1 MGKNKKTRAD
11 IYKRDLVI
19 SENIAKLR
27 DTAAKEQRELTA
39 EEKAQLQALV
49 REKEGLSFDLAQMPF
64 IGLPTETRKR
74 ASVVARDL
82 LLRDNRKVTIELR
95 AEGDT
100 TSTEAGTGTTS
111 GSESTSTSFMVSD
124 DVADTGIIPV
134 AQQEMLKPVR
144 IGLIWDKVGISIRT
158 GLPAG
163 KLRWPRHTKATA
175 QWAGEGER
183 LIDSKIDFDKL
194 ETKPVRL
201 GLGVP
206 VTRELL
212 ESTEGVVE
220 SVVRQ
225 DMSEAI
231 VEKINDAL
239 FAISDTYSDG
249 EKRSI
254 VGPLVKAYANAT
266 VSTAALPTRKELLK
280 AKASIVSK
288 IKPVGMCFV
297 MNEAT
302 KAEYE
307 DTKVDAG
314 SGRFVC
320 ENDKILGY
328 PVFTTPGIPDGD
340 VVLGDWSYQAAGFF
354 GAMNLIVDPMT
365 LARQNSVDFVLN
377 AHFGMATLNDDAF
390 VYLKGKKS

>member
-1 MGKNKKTRAD
+1 MPKTKKTRAD

-19 SENIAKLR
+19 SESIAQLR

-39 EEKAQLQALV
+39 EEKAQLQAFV

-74 ASVVARDL
+74 ASAVARDL
-82 LLRDNRKVTIELR
+82 LLRDNRKVTIQLR
-95 AEGDT
+95 EEGGGASTPTTGTDT
-100 TSTEAGTGTTS
+100 TGDSAT
-111 GSESTSTSFMVSD
+111 TSFMVSD

-225 DMSEAI
+225 DMPEAI